1 MSKVKQWAWD
11 TAEKEVDSILAQ
23 WVDGEIKEDDA
34 KNQILAVDNLELVDI
49 DEYSV
54 DEVMSDFWND
64 TMSDRRNNL
73 Q

>member
-11 TAEKEVDSILAQ
+11 TAEKKVDSILAQ

-34 KNQILAVDNLELVDI
+34 KNQILAGDNLELVDI

>member
-1 MSKVKQWAWD
+1 MGAVKQWAWD
-11 TAEKEVDSILAQ
+11 EAEKKVDSILAQ

>member
-1 MSKVKQWAWD
+1 MGAVKQWAWD
-11 TAEKEVDSILAQ
+11 EAEKKVDTILQ
-23 WVDGEIKEDDA
+23 KYVDGEIKEDDA

>member
-11 TAEKEVDSILAQ
+11 TAEKKVDSILTQ

>member
-1 MSKVKQWAWD
+1 MGAVKQWAWD
-11 TAEKEVDSILAQ
+11 EAEKKVDSILTQ

>member
-1 MSKVKQWAWD
+1 MSKVKQWALD
-11 TAEKEVDSILAQ
+11 TAEKKVDSILAQ